1 MVGFSFFREKR
12 KRSTEIFGALLLLCV
27 LGSGASGLPEKRSE
41 CPYGDYL
48 SKNGIC
54 CQRCPPGYKR
64 EKDCEAVGNR
74 TSCTRCPKGQ
84 YNEHEN
90 YSDNC
95 RSCQTCQ
102 YLEEEVTECTP
113 RQNTKCRCKNGYY
126 KDVIDSSTS
135 QCLECSKCGHGEH
148 QSEKSNPKDIN
159 LTQVVMISLCVAVVL
174 LLAVGFITYTTTK
187 RHTRSQMG
195 RSTVNPPEDVHEES
209 AMVHFTLLPGLIY
222 SMLSLVPAHR
232 VKELVRC
239 LGVTDLEIERAEID
253 YHTCKEAHYQMLRV
267 WAERGSR
274 GGEAGRGGGVLHRPL
289 MQQLLDRLSDM
300 HLGGALEELKAKYG
314 IVSGQVG
321 AA

>member
-1 MVGFSFFREKR
+1 QLISPNLTCHLP
-12 KRSTEIFGALLLLCV
+12 SPYPQCV

-102 YLEEEVTECTP
+102 CESHHRPFKEVTECTP

-148 QSEKSNPKDIN
+148 QSEK
-159 LTQVVMISLCVAVVL
+159 
-174 LLAVGFITYTTTK
+174 F
-187 RHTRSQMG
+187 
-195 RSTVNPPEDVHEES
+195 
-209 AMVHFTLLPGLIY
+209 PGLIY

-300 HLGGALEELKAKYG
+300 HLGGALEELKSTLLSEP
-314 IVSGQVG
+314 ITW
-321 AA
+321 